1 MTRGDQVVERAATKL
16 DEMAQHASREDG
28 VKAKLAEPLAE
39 DAALLRGMRPSQIAA
54 RVRGR
59 PGGEPGAKHPL
70 PAPDPEPEPEHRVKP
85 EPKPRGGPSPIL
97 IAIGAFAMGLVIAKI
112 VDWRGHAHP
121 R

>member
-1 MTRGDQVVERAATKL
+1 MTRGDQVIERAASKL
-16 DEMAQHASREDG
+16 DEIAQQAAREDG
-28 VKAKLAEPLAE
+28 VKSKLAEPLAE

-70 PAPDPEPEPEHRVKP
+70 PPPEPRAQ
-85 EPKPRGGPSPIL
+85 PKPKRRGGPSPIL
-97 IAIGAFAMGLVIAKI
+97 VAIGAFAVGIVIAKVI
-112 VDWRGHAHP
+112 DWRGHAHP

>member
-1 MTRGDQVVERAATKL
+1 MTRGDQTVERAADRL
-16 DEMAQHASREDG
+16 DEMAQHAARDSG

-59 PGGEPGAKHPL
+59 PGGEPGAKQPL
-70 PAPDPEPEPEHRVKP
+70 PAPEPEP
-85 EPKPRGGPSPIL
+85 PKARSSKKRRGGPSPIL
-97 IAIGAFAMGLVIAKI
+97 VAVGAFALGIVIAKVI
-112 VDWRGHAHP
+112 DWRGHAHP

>member
-1 MTRGDQVVERAATKL
+1 MTRGDHVVERAADKL
-16 DEMAQHASREDG
+16 DEIAQQAAREDG

-59 PGGEPGAKHPL
+59 PGGEPGAKQPL
-70 PAPDPEPEPEHRVKP
+70 PVPEPEPEP
-85 EPKPRGGPSPIL
+85 PKPRAEHKRRGGPSPIL
-97 IAIGAFAMGLVIAKI
+97 VALGAFAVGIVIAKVI
-112 VDWRGHAHP
+112 DWRGHAHP

>member
-1 MTRGDQVVERAATKL
+1 MTRGDQVVERAANRL
-16 DEMAQHASREDG
+16 DEMAQHAAREDG

-59 PGGEPGAKHPL
+59 PGGEPGAKNPL
-70 PAPDPEPEPEHRVKP
+70 PPPEPEPPKP
-85 EPKPRGGPSPIL
+85 RREPKPKRSGGPSPIL
-97 IAIGAFAMGLVIAKI
+97 VAIGAFAVGIVIAKVI
-112 VDWRGHAHP
+112 DWRGHAHP

>member
-1 MTRGDQVVERAATKL
+1 MTRGDQVLERAAEKL
-16 DEMAQHASREDG
+16 DGMAQHAAREDG

-70 PAPDPEPEPEHRVKP
+70 PPPDPDPPGLRPERQ
-85 EPKPRGGPSPIL
+85 PKRRGGPSPIL
-97 IAIGAFAMGLVIAKI
+97 VAIGAFAVGIVIAKVI
-112 VDWRGHAHP
+112 DWRGHAHP

>member
-1 MTRGDQVVERAATKL
+1 MVERAADKL
-16 DEMAQHASREDG
+16 DEIAQRAAREDG
-28 VKAKLAEPLAE
+28 IKAKLAEPLAE

-70 PAPDPEPEPEHRVKP
+70 PVPEPEP
-85 EPKPRGGPSPIL
+85 PKPRAAPKRRGGPSPIL
-97 IAIGAFAMGLVIAKI
+97 VALGAFAIGIVIAKV